1 MPELPSSFGKC
12 RGGVTI
18 GPVPAFE
25 DHALSR
31 LLFFLLLLLPGVASA
46 QTALTVATADGPVAV
61 KVYAAPGEAPRPA
74 VLILHGLGGDNPLPG
89 YVSLA
94 EGLAASG
101 IDAWLFSYYTPSDQ
115 AIMFGPNADAHHA
128 LYETRMPAWAK
139 KVDEVAEF
147 ALTQKQSSGQFIE
160 GDRAT
165 GTAVGVAVETAKADS
180 TRKVARTWKP

>member
-1 MPELPSSFGKC
+1 MN
-12 RGGVTI
+12 
-18 GPVPAFE
+18 
-25 DHALSR
+25 R
-31 LLFFLLLLLPGVASA
+31 LIFFLLLLLPGVASA